1 MSSDAKSLKTE
12 NGNPVPNSLG
22 YRYTWIKA
30 SEPSIESLRQAFLD
44 HESRILI
51 PENIREDVH
60 PEIRNRQSV
69 IRSIAIK
76 NVRFLA
82 DQKIY
87 FSPNMNSVIG
97 GRGSGKST
105 LLEYLRIIFRKDKSA
120 DIDDDQHYKQL
131 VVEYLER
138 FGTAKRV
145 DIDRL
150 LLDKLSDVLD
160 EKQKHHKIKNLLQSM
175 KNQDLIANKG
185 RIWSLSKS

>member
-44 HESRILI
+44 HESRILL

-97 GRGSGKST
+97 GRVSGKST

-175 KNQDLIANKG
+175 KN
-185 RIWSLSKS
+185 